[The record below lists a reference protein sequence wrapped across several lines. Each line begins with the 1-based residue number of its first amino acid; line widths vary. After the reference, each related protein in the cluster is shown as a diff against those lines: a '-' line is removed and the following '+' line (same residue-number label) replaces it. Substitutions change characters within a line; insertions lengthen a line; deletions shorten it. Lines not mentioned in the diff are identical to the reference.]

1 VPVREPASK
10 VHVEPPAPCETT
22 GRKAVIRGL
31 INSAIAV
38 TAFLLTCV
46 GLHAL
51 LPFPEID
58 GGVSQKFRFF
68 AAHKDEFD
76 TLFIGSSRI
85 YFQISP
91 AIFDRVT
98 RESGLPTHSFNFGI
112 GGMYLPETSYL
123 LEQILKL
130 KPRNLRW
137 VFIEYDELQTKWS
150 PENQTSRRAL
160 YWADWKRVSLLL
172 RKLTGTGA
180 DTFSLPSPGKLRDIV
195 LEQRDEKNTR
205 DLLTFYVTQFERN
218 YTNVSR
224 AGDVLDYLWRHDTSE
239 RRASYLGAGAD
250 GYVARPGGM
259 SPSQSAT
266 YERGLAAATAEAGTR
281 PVSPYT
287 IEAYRQC
294 AQEVRNIGATPIF
307 LITPSATQIGI
318 ATESTGLPGVV
329 MAFND
334 PRTYPNLYRSSVRR
348 DGQHLTKSGA
358 EEFTRIVA
366 ANFVQLRKQARSSEQ
381 QSMAGG
387 LAAQSVFRSNVIR

>member
-1 VPVREPASK
+1 MAVRELVSK
-10 VHVEPPAPCETT
+10 VPIEPPLPHQAN
-22 GRKAVIRGL
+22 GRKTLIRGVT
-31 INSAIAV
+31 NSVIGLA
-38 TAFLLTCV
+38 AFLITCI
-46 GLHAL
+46 GLRAI

-91 AIFDRVT
+91 AIFDRLT
-98 RESGLPTHSFNFGI
+98 RERGLPTHSFNFGI
-112 GGMYLPETSYL
+112 GGMYLPETAYL
-123 LEQILKL
+123 LEQILNL

-172 RKLTGTGA
+172 RKLTDAGT
-180 DTFSLPSPGKLRDIV
+180 SSRRLPNSAKLRDIV
-195 LEQRDEKNTR
+195 LRQNDEKNTR
-205 DLLTFYVTQFERN
+205 SLLTFYAGQFEKN

-224 AGDVLDYLWRHDTSE
+224 AADVMDYFFSRDTKK
-239 RRASYLGAGAD
+239 RRASYLGAASD
-250 GYVARPGGM
+250 GYVTRPNRM
-259 SPSQSAT
+259 SPSQSAA
-266 YERGLAAATAEAGTR
+266 YERGLAAAMAQAGTS
-281 PVSPYT
+281 PLSPYAV
-287 IEAYRQC
+287 EAYRQC
-294 AQEVRNIGATPIF
+294 AQEVRKIGALPIF
-307 LITPSATQIGI
+307 LITPSTTEINVSV
-318 ATESTGLPGVV
+318 ESTGAPGVV

-334 PRTYPNLYRSSVRR
+334 PRAYPNLYRSDTRR

-366 ANFVQLRKQARSSEQ
+366 ANFV
-381 QSMAGG
+381 G
-387 LAAQSVFRSNVIR
+387 LARAGDIK